1 VTTLSADANPC
12 EIHGQDRQSEQVWSE
27 LYPQLRS
34 LARRLVYSYHV
45 PFWRG
50 QEEDF
55 TDDIVQETIRRAI
68 ERVRQSERG
77 ESAPIYALKPMLF
90 VILCN
95 YCKDLRRRDMRLV
108 HLWPG
113 EGINEGQLPDAM
125 SDEDVANQVYNEG
138 LFRLLAQE
146 IASFPKK
153 QQRALLIDLASRTH
167 YDEEPTT
174 LQEAFLAVGIDLRE
188 YQHLLPDSVRERCR
202 HSSLLC
208 HAYKRVAHLLRVREY
223 VSGV

>member
-1 VTTLSADANPC
+1 MTTLTADANPY
-12 EIHGQDRQSEQVWSE
+12 EISGQDQQSEQIWSE

-34 LARRLVYSYHV
+34 LAKHMIYSFHV

-68 ERVRQSERG
+68 ERMRQSERG
-77 ESAPIYALKPMLF
+77 ESAPIYALKAMLF

-95 YCKDLRRRDMRLV
+95 YCKDLRRRDLRLT
-108 HLWPG
+108 HFWP
-113 EGINEGQLPDAM
+113 NEGTNEIQLSEAI
-125 SDEDVANQVYNEG
+125 SDEDVANQVYNEV

-146 IASFPKK
+146 IANFPKK
-153 QQRALLIDLASRTH
+153 QQQALLIDLANRAY
-167 YDEEPTT
+167 YDEEPTP
-174 LQEAFLAVGIDLRE
+174 LQEAFLAVGIDLHK
-188 YQHLLPDSVRERCR
+188 YQQPLPASTRERCR

-208 HAYKRVAHLLRVREY
+208 HAYKRVAHLPRVREY
-223 VSGV
+223 VAGA

>member
-1 VTTLSADANPC
+1 VTTLSADANPS
-12 EIHGQDRQSEQVWSE
+12 ETYRQDQQSEQVWSE

-34 LARRLVYSYHV
+34 LARHLIYSFHV
-45 PFWRG
+45 PLWRG

-68 ERVRQSERG
+68 ERIRQSECG

-95 YCKDLRRRDMRLV
+95 YCKDLRRRDLRMI
-108 HLWPG
+108 HFWP
-113 EGINEGQLPDAM
+113 NEGTNECQLPAVM
-125 SDEDVANQVYNEG
+125 SDEDVANQVYNEV

-146 IASFPKK
+146 ITHFPQK
-153 QQRALLIDLASRTH
+153 QQRALLIDLANRTH
-167 YDEEPTT
+167 CDEELTP
-174 LQEAFLAVGIDLRE
+174 LQEAFLAVGIDLHE
-188 YQHLLPDSVRERCR
+188 YQQPLPDSPRERCR

-208 HAYKRVAHLLRVREY
+208 HAYKRVARLTRVQEY
-223 VSGV
+223 VAGI